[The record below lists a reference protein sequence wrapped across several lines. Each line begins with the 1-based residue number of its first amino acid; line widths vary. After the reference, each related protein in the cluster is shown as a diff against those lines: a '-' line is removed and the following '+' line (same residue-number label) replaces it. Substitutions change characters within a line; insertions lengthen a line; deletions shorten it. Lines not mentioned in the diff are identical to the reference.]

1 MFEGLFNAAVERA
14 LGASPHAAAL
24 CASLDGRSIGVR
36 CAGAPW
42 ALRLTST
49 GKGLRLRVGDEAPT
63 DAMLHGGAL
72 SLLALAGPD
81 AQAVIQRGD
90 VRIDGDAEVAQQFR
104 ELLALLRPDVESGL
118 GRFVGP
124 VPSHL
129 LMRGLRRGLA
139 WSRYVARTSLTN
151 VGEYL
156 AHERRVL
163 VPRPESEHF
172 MREVEQLREQLDRL
186 DAQLV
191 LLEHRGAAVA
201 GVPPPDAQTA

>member
-1 MFEGLFNAAVERA
+1 MLERLFNAAVERA
-14 LGASPHAAAL
+14 LSASPHAAAL
-24 CASLDGRSIGVR
+24 CASLDGRSISVR

-49 GKGLRLRVGDEAPT
+49 GKGLRLRVGDDTPAEA
-63 DAMLHGGAL
+63 ALQGGAL

-90 VRIDGDAEVAQQFR
+90 VKIDGDPEIAQQFR
-104 ELLALLRPDVESGL
+104 ELLALLRPDIEGEL
-118 GRFVGP
+118 GHVVGR

-129 LMRGLRRGLA
+129 LMRGLRGGWA

-151 VGEYL
+151 VAEYL
-156 AHERRVL
+156 AHERRAL
-163 VPRPESEHF
+163 VPRAESEHF
-172 MREVEQLREQLDRL
+172 MRAIEQLRERLDRL
-186 DAQLV
+186 DTQMT

-201 GVPPPDAQTA
+201 GLPPPDVESA